1 MKRLL
6 VLRPQPGASAT
17 AERARS
23 LGLDPALIPLFEIEP
38 LEWTAADP
46 AGFDALL
53 LTSANAVRFG
63 GDELKS
69 LLPLPV
75 HAVGAATAEAACEAG
90 FRVSSVG
97 EAGVDALLDSLDPKL
112 KLLHLGGDHRK
123 APGAARQAIR
133 SIAVYRSHEI
143 EAPDVGEAGDAVALI
158 HSPRSGARFA
168 QLVRDRGS
176 IAIAAISQAA
186 AQAAGTGWQRVEWA
200 SRPNDDALLAL
211 AAELC
216 NNLSGT

>member
-90 FRVSSVG
+90 LRVSSVG
-97 EAGVDALLDSLDPKL
+97 
-112 KLLHLGGDHRK
+112 
-123 APGAARQAIR
+123 
-133 SIAVYRSHEI
+133 
-143 EAPDVGEAGDAVALI
+143 
-158 HSPRSGARFA
+158 
-168 QLVRDRGS
+168 
-176 IAIAAISQAA
+176 
-186 AQAAGTGWQRVEWA
+186 
-200 SRPNDDALLAL
+200 
-211 AAELC
+211 
-216 NNLSGT
+216 